1 MKNVFIFSDKDL
13 VKLSACLV
21 LSAIFF
27 GISGLLVML
36 LLQWLTRQSYA
47 EDAQDKHGISHIS
60 ASRLGGAA
68 VLVCTLALI
77 FSAVFTEVTL
87 LNIGAYGIFWVGWI
101 GPLACAALGLVED
114 LSLIHLSEPTRL
126 RRMS

>member
-36 LLQWLTRQSYA
+36 GLQWLTRQSYA
-47 EDAQDKHGISHIS
+47 EDAQEKHGISHIS

-77 FSAVFTEVTL
+77 FSAAMTEVTL

-114 LSLIHLSEPTRL
+114 IKNNYFLHEPR
-126 RRMS
+126 